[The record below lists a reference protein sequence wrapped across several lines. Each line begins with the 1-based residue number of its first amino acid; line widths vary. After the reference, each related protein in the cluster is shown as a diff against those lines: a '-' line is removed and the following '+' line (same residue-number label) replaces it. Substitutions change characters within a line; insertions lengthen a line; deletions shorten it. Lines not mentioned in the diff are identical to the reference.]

1 MHRLQNKSPYFYIL
15 IAVVL
20 TAILYIVVNWLT
32 QPRQLESSISPSGVS
47 MTQLLSVPEVTE
59 KALFSV
65 VEDNP
70 EILLEVQ
77 TELVATAEKLG
88 FSDSQLS
95 FLASEPLL
103 DYLRYHAKREMF
115 NAAVNQ
121 AYINLERIDDIKA
134 QYPEARDLF
143 KDAEQLIIRRNQ
155 LIEQIALS
163 LANQEGLSVPTK
175 AHFQEAA
182 TLWRQKMA
190 HSN

>member
-1 MHRLQNKSPYFYIL
+1 MHRLQNKSPYLYIL

-20 TAILYIVVNWLT
+20 TAILYVVIDWFT
-32 QPRQLESSISPSGVS
+32 QPRQLESSVSPSGVT

-70 EILLEVQ
+70 KILLEVQ
-77 TELVATAEKLG
+77 AELVETAEKLG

-95 FLASEPLL
+95 FLASGPLL

-115 NAAVNQ
+115 NAAVHH
-121 AYINLERIDDIKA
+121 AYINLENIDDIKA
-134 QYPEARDLF
+134 QYPEAKDLF
-143 KDAEQLIIRRNQ
+143 KEAEQLIIRRNQ

-163 LANQEGLSVPTK
+163 LANQDGLPIPTK

-190 HSN
+190 HSS